1 MAKQKFYVVWQ
12 GHKPGVYDTWAECQT
27 MTRGFPS
34 AEFKSFSNKDIAEQE
49 FKLRGSST
57 SISKEVNKKKD
68 DIFEKGENPNINYNT
83 ICVDGACAGNP
94 GYGEYQCVD
103 VKTNENIFVET
114 GFEHTTNNIME
125 FLALV
130 DGLKWLKEKNDDRA
144 IYSDSITAI
153 TWVRNKKCKSTLKEN
168 NKNFDSIKKIALAER
183 WLLENEYET
192 NILKWDTRG
201 WGEIPADFGR
211 K

>member
-12 GHKPGVYDTWAECQT
+12 GHKPGVYNTWAECQE

-34 AEFKSFSNKDIAEQE
+34 AEFKSFRNRDIAEKE
-49 FKLRGSST
+49 FELRGSSNEV
-57 SISKEVNKKKD
+57 KEDKPKVIN
-68 DIFEKGENPNINYNT
+68 KGEVQNPDIDYNT

-103 VKTNENIFVET
+103 VKTGENIFLES
-114 GFEHTTNNIME
+114 GYEHTTNNIME

-130 DGLKWLKEKNDDRA
+130 DGLRWLKENEDDRP

-153 TWVRNKKCKSTLKEN
+153 AWVRNKKCKSTLKEN
-168 NKNFDSIKKIALAER
+168 DKNFDSLKKIELAEE
-183 WLLENEYET
+183 WLKNNKYET
-192 NILKWDTRG
+192 TILKWDTKG